1 MRHPLALHENGNCTS
16 RTCLACWTSYSQ
28 EKAAE
33 RIRTFT
39 NCSKSQAYRL
49 VFVVLRL
56 LKVFT
61 TTATYAFETFSHSM
75 GDSDDEYGR
84 RRSRD
89 KFSRDRSDFQDR
101 RHDFGDRDDSTYDTS
116 IRREEQ
122 NDNAS
127 ISPMMTFKQFLSSQ
141 DDYITDEEAMKKY
154 QEYKLDYRKQQLHAF
169 FLAHKDQEWFR
180 MKYHPE
186 DSLKKRNEQKAA
198 TKRRLDVFMELMDKG
213 YVKKCSLD
221 QDHAENLIKL
231 MDAVVIKLEGGTDED
246 LEAIE
251 KCEYEEVD
259 EAASDKACKDSD
271 DERTAADKIV
281 ISGDELGAKRHE
293 KHSDDEIYASVRFFS
308 RLCLV
313 ELFRTV
319 SLSGRRIVRKG
330 VDKVFQPRSVIAS
343 FEAFELIAVVVDKFE
358 LNDNDLIKVA
368 KSPKLND
375 DVIVNKSTSL
385 HRTSSIFLRNLAPN
399 ITKQEVEA
407 LFKRY
412 CGFLRVSLA
421 EPLQERRFYR
431 RGWVTFRREVNVKE
445 ICWNLSSIRVKDCD
459 LGAIVNRDLTRRIRA
474 VNSIT
479 GHKAVMQNDLR
490 HVARLVQMYDKR
502 ANLWGSKDEDS
513 DNMVTDA
520 DEHSL
525 VQGGF
530 AEMSKNPLL
539 SNITDY
545 LVEEANAEEEEL
557 LGTATDETNVNGD
570 AKVHFE
576 QDATL
581 TQVIDPLLLYLRIV
595 HSVDYYNHGE
605 YPNEDE
611 MPNRCGLIHVRGSPS
626 VNQSESFVNEFI
638 RNFETKL
645 QPLLTGKERLSEEEV
660 EKLGKKDREKE
671 VEAFI
676 SANCQELAENKWLC
690 PLSGKKFKGPEF
702 VRKHIFN
709 KHPEKVE
716 EVRVE
721 VDYFNNYLYDPKRPF
736 VMETRQQ
743 TSYQTGADRVGTS
756 DRYQQGQGDYGRQQ
770 SYGGGGGYYRRA
782 CLPALLVRI
791 MLILF
796 FFYLL
801 EGGNYR
807 RDYYQR
813 RDYGSQR
820 SYGNN
825 RYYTEGRKDPRAPI
839 NYTDLDAPD
848 LGY

>member
-1 MRHPLALHENGNCTS
+1 
-16 RTCLACWTSYSQ
+16 
-28 EKAAE
+28 
-33 RIRTFT
+33 
-39 NCSKSQAYRL
+39 
-49 VFVVLRL
+49 
-56 LKVFT
+56 
-61 TTATYAFETFSHSM
+61 M

-101 RHDFGDRDDSTYDTS
+101 RHDFSDRRSFGGGDRDYKHFRSRADYSPPLNKRSRREWDDNTYDTS

-169 FLAHKDQEWFR
+169 FLAHKEQEWFR

-259 EAASDKACKDSD
+259 EAASEKACKDSD
-271 DERTAADKIV
+271 DERTAADKIAT
-281 ISGDELGAKRHE
+281 SGDELGPKRHD
-293 KHSDDEIYASVRFFS
+293 KHSDDEIYASDG
-308 RLCLV
+308 
-313 ELFRTV
+313 E
-319 SLSGRRIVRKG
+319 LSGRESTK
-330 VDKVFQPRSVIAS
+330 S
-343 FEAFELIAVVVDKFE
+343 FSHDKFE

-368 KSPKLND
+368 KSPKVND

-502 ANLWGSKDEDS
+502 ANLWGSKEEGSENTVTDS
-513 DNMVTDA
+513 DD
-520 DEHSL
+520 HPL

-557 LGTATDETNVNGD
+557 LGTATDETNLNGD
-570 AKVHFE
+570 TKVHFE

-581 TQVIDPLLLYLRIV
+581 TQARAVEFKFLNYGKVIDPLLLYLRIV

-645 QPLLTGKERLSEEEV
+645 QPLLTGKEKLSEEEV

-736 VMETRQQ
+736 AMETRQQ
-743 TSYQTGADRVGTS
+743 TSYQTGADRVGAS

-770 SYGGGGGYYRRA
+770 GFGGGYYRQ
-782 CLPALLVRI
+782 
-791 MLILF
+791 
-796 FFYLL
+796 
-801 EGGNYR
+801 GGNYR

>member
-1 MRHPLALHENGNCTS
+1 
-16 RTCLACWTSYSQ
+16 
-28 EKAAE
+28 
-33 RIRTFT
+33 
-39 NCSKSQAYRL
+39 
-49 VFVVLRL
+49 
-56 LKVFT
+56 
-61 TTATYAFETFSHSM
+61 M
-75 GDSDDEYGR
+75 GDSDEEYGR
-84 RRSRD
+84 RKSRD
-89 KFSRDRSDFQDR
+89 KFSRERSDFQDR
-101 RHDFGDRDDSTYDTS
+101 RHDFGERRGFGSGDRDYKHFRSRADYSPPVSKRSRRDWDDSAYETPS
-116 IRREEQ
+116 RREEQ

-141 DDYITDEEAMKKY
+141 DDMISDEEAIKKY
-154 QEYKLDYRKQQLHAF
+154 QDYKLDYRKQQLHAF

-198 TKRRLDVFMELMDKG
+198 TKRRLQVFMELMDKG
-213 YVKKCSLD
+213 YVAKCSLD
-221 QDHAENLIKL
+221 QDHAESLIKL
-231 MDAVVIKLEGGTDED
+231 MDAVVVKLEGGTDED

-259 EAASDKACKDSD
+259 EVTSEKACKDSD
-271 DERTAADKIV
+271 DEQPVEKIIV
-281 ISGDELGAKRHE
+281 SNDDPGE
-293 KHSDDEIYASVRFFS
+293 KSNEKQSDDEIYASDG
-308 RLCLV
+308 
-313 ELFRTV
+313 E
-319 SLSGRRIVRKG
+319 LSGRESNK
-330 VDKVFQPRSVIAS
+330 S
-343 FEAFELIAVVVDKFE
+343 FDSAEKIE
-358 LNDNDLIKVA
+358 LNDKGSVKVR
-368 KSPKLND
+368 SPKAND
-375 DVIVNKSTSL
+375 EVMVNKNTSL

-445 ICWNLSSIRVKDCD
+445 ICWNLSTIRVKDCD

-479 GHKAVMQNDLR
+479 GHKTVMQNDLR

-502 ANLWGSKDEDS
+502 ANLWETEDEKNSS
-513 DNMVTDA
+513 DA
-520 DEHSL
+520 EKQS
-525 VQGGF
+525 QEGGF
-530 AEMSKNPLL
+530 ADMSKNPLL

-557 LGTATDETNVNGD
+557 LGTAVEEVNTNGD
-570 AKVHFE
+570 VKMAFE
-576 QDATL
+576 QDTAL
-581 TQVIDPLLLYLRIV
+581 MEVFDPLLLYLRIV

-626 VNQSESFVNEFI
+626 VNQSESFVNEFM
-638 RNFETKL
+638 RNFEAKL
-645 QPLLTGKERLSEEEV
+645 QPLLTGKESLSDEEV
-660 EKLGKKDREKE
+660 EKLGKKDPEKE

-709 KHPEKVE
+709 KHPEKVQ

-736 VMETRQQ
+736 AVETRQQ
-743 TSYQTGADRVGTS
+743 TSYSAGSDRTGTS
-756 DRYQQGQGDYGRQQ
+756 DRYQQSQGDYGRQNF
-770 SYGGGGGYYRRA
+770 GGGYYRQS
-782 CLPALLVRI
+782 
-791 MLILF
+791 
-796 FFYLL
+796 
-801 EGGNYR
+801 GNYR
-807 RDYYQR
+807 RDFYPR

-820 SYGNN
+820 SYGGN

-848 LGY
+848 PAY